1 MEREARKDREAKP
14 GFASSA
20 AFAFLVYSVLAIA
33 MTWPLAAGLARDI
46 PGDFGDPLFTSWV
59 ISWDAT
65 HLGRGWWSANIF
77 APHPLSLA
85 YSEHFLPQALQA
97 LPIYAVTRNPILCYN
112 LLFLSTFA
120 LSGLGMFLLG
130 RELTGSTAAA
140 FVAGLA
146 FAFAPYRISNIPHLQ
161 VLSSA
166 WMPFVLFGL
175 HRHFATGRMLPLA
188 GAALAWLTQN
198 LSCGYYLLFFSP
210 IVVLYIG
217 WELTR
222 RELWTNARTL
232 VRLGLAAAIV
242 LGATAPFL
250 LPYLELRRLG
260 FNPRSLAETRR
271 FSADVYAY
279 FTADPNLR
287 VWGSV
292 AQAWP
297 RSEGLLFPGLT
308 IVVLAAIGL
317 WHSEKTA
324 ENAESAKQSV
334 SLRFLRSLRFF
345 LMLVAALIITLLL
358 GFSIRLPGVKITSLS
373 RALGVG
379 AICAAILLVASRDSR
394 AAARRWLLSPAGIF
408 SAITLFALVMSFGP
422 DIHAMGR
429 PVTTT
434 NLYAVFYDRVPGFDG
449 VRVPARF
456 ATIVTL
462 GLAALAALGVVAL
475 DRRHQMRTCALA
487 ASLILIEALA
497 VPIPINQ
504 SSADYKQRGLAP
516 LPATVTIGAAAP
528 AVYAFAA
535 QLPESAVLIEF
546 PLGEPAFDIRYMFY
560 STLHWRRLVNGYSG
574 GAPPEYEVLTESLK
588 DLATRPD
595 RAWQAVADSTA
606 THAIVHEASY
616 VDDGGMRI
624 SAWLRAR
631 GAREVASFGT
641 DHVFALSPRPLTL
654 SPKPYGFEV
663 TMAILPWTAPFLTN

>member
-1 MEREARKDREAKP
+1 
-14 GFASSA
+14 
-20 AFAFLVYSVLAIA
+20 

-85 YSEHFLPQALQA
+85 YSEHFLPQALQVV
-97 LPIYAVTRNPILCYN
+97 PIYAATKNPILCYN

-130 RELTGSTAAA
+130 RELTGSVSAG

-146 FAFAPYRISNIPHLQ
+146 FAFAPYRIANVPHLQ

-175 HRHFATGRMLPLA
+175 HRHFATGRTLPLA

-198 LSCGYYLLFFSP
+198 LSCGYYLLFFTP
-210 IVVLYIG
+210 IVVCYIG

-222 RELWTNARTL
+222 RALWNDARTL
-232 VRLGLAAAIV
+232 IRVGLTVAIV
-242 LGATAPFL
+242 LGATVPFL

-260 FNPRSLAETRR
+260 FNPRSLTETRK

-287 VWGSV
+287 VWGSL
-292 AQAWP
+292 ARAWP
-297 RSEGLLFPGLT
+297 KAEGLLFPGLT
-308 IVVLAAIGL
+308 IAVLATFGL
-317 WHSEKTA
+317 TYKEETA
-324 ENAESAKQSV
+324 ETAEQTF
-334 SLRFLRSLRFF
+334 SLRALRSPRFP
-345 LMLVAALIITLLL
+345 LLVFAFALIGTLLL

-373 RALGVG
+373 RALIVCAIAG
-379 AICAAILLVASRDSR
+379 ALLLAASRESR
-394 AAARRWLLSPAGIF
+394 AAARRWILSPAGIF
-408 SAITLFALVMSFGP
+408 FAITLFALVMSFGP

-429 PVTTT
+429 PVMTT
-434 NLYAVFYDRVPGFDG
+434 NLYALFYDVVPGFDG
-449 VRVPARF
+449 LRVPARF

-462 GLAALAALGVVAL
+462 GLAALAALGIAAI
-475 DRRHQMRTCALA
+475 DRRHQARTAAVA
-487 ASLILIEALA
+487 ASFILLEALA

-504 SSADYKQRGLAP
+504 HSADYKQAGLAP
-516 LPATVTIGAAAP
+516 LPGSVAIGAAAP
-528 AVYAFAA
+528 AVYRFAA
-535 QLPESAVLIEF
+535 QLPPSAVLIEF
-546 PLGEPAFDIRYMFY
+546 PLGEPAFDVRYMFY

-574 GAPPEYEVLTESLK
+574 GAPPEYEMLTESLK
-588 DLATRPD
+588 DVATRPD
-595 RAWQAVADSTA
+595 RAWQAIIVSTA

-616 VDDGGMRI
+616 ADDGGPKM
-624 SAWLRAR
+624 SAWLRAH
-631 GAREVASFGT
+631 GARAIASFDT
-641 DHVFALSPRPLTL
+641 DRVFTIPSP
-654 SPKPYGFEV
+654 
-663 TMAILPWTAPFLTN
+663 